1 MTGVVRMLPPED
13 GRVQQLPVA
22 AVNLAAR
29 VTQLAHERRQQ
40 VVTLQVLVVEGALY
54 LLLPDGKNEQ
64 MGRIY

>member
-1 MTGVVRMLPPED
+1 
-13 GRVQQLPVA
+13 
-22 AVNLAAR
+22 
-29 VTQLAHERRQQ
+29 VTQLARERRAQ